1 MLRRSV
7 VIGLVGLLAACGS
20 SGSSTSGSS
29 GSAGQPYVDAAMKSY
44 DNGSSKTKDGFTR
57 PQAKCAITAMVDA
70 VGVDTLKAKGI
81 TPQDFAAKDGP
92 FKAAGAKLSPVQAE
106 KVAGVITNGKCF
118 NFVDLV
124 MKQAGTSSSFGKLPK
139 AKVRCFFEKVLSK
152 AEVKKAIASSLV
164 GTSSKTSKAVS
175 DALSSNS
182 ETFKIFSDCGIS
194 PNSMG
199 S

>member
-20 SGSSTSGSS
+20 SGSS

-44 DNGSSKTKDGFTR
+44 DNGSSKTKDGFNRT
-57 PQAKCAITAMVDA
+57 QAKCAITAMVDA
-70 VGVDTLKAKGI
+70 VGPDTLKAKGI

-124 MKQAGTSSSFGKLPK
+124 MKQASSSFGKIPK

-152 AEVKKAIASSLV
+152 TEVKKAIAGSLV
-164 GTSSKTSKAVS
+164 GSSSKTSNAVS
-175 DALSSNS
+175 DALGNSS

-194 PNSMG
+194 PSALG

>member
-7 VIGLVGLLAACGS
+7 VIGMVGLLAACGS
-20 SGSSTSGSS
+20 SSSS

-44 DNGSSKTKDGFTR
+44 DNGSSQTKDGFTR
-57 PQAKCAITAMVDA
+57 PQAKCAITAMVDSIGA
-70 VGVDTLKAKGI
+70 DTLKAKGI
-81 TPQDFAAKDGP
+81 TPQDFSAKDGP
-92 FKAAGAKLSPVQAE
+92 FKAAGAKLSSAQAE
-106 KVAGVITNGKCF
+106 KVAGVLTDGKCF

-124 MKQAGTSSSFGKLPK
+124 MKQAGSSSSFHKLPK

-152 AEVKKAIASSLV
+152 VEVKKAIAGSLV
-164 GTSSKTSKAVS
+164 GGSSSKTSDAVS
-175 DALSSNS
+175 SALGNSS

-194 PNSMG
+194 PSALG

>member
-20 SGSSTSGSS
+20 SGSSA
-29 GSAGQPYVDAAMKSY
+29 SAGQPYVDAAMKSY
-44 DNGSSKTKDGFTR
+44 DNGSSKTKDGFNRT
-57 PQAKCAITAMVDA
+57 QAKCAITAMVDA
-70 VGVDTLKAKGI
+70 VGPDTLKAKGI

-124 MKQAGTSSSFGKLPK
+124 MKQAGSSSAFGKMPK

-152 AEVKKAIASSLV
+152 TEVKKAIAGSLI
-164 GTSSKTSKAVS
+164 GTGSDTSNAVSKA
-175 DALSSNS
+175 LGSSS

-194 PNSMG
+194 PSALG